1 MTVELIALLASVLV
15 FFAVGMLTG
24 YRLSKSKRAART
36 SRQETAQRFLYRQLH
51 DLQTSRR
58 NGHPA
63 RMGARSF
70 S

>member
-1 MTVELIALLASVLV
+1 MTVELIVLLASVLV

-24 YRLSKSKRAART
+24 YRLSKSKLAART

-51 DLQTSRR
+51 ALQTSRR